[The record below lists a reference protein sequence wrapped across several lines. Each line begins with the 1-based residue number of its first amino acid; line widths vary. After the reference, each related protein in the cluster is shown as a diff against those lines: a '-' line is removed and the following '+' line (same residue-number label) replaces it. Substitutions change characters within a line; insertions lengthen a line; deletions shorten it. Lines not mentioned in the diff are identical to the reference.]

1 MVTTAGHRTALR
13 RAVVMGVAGC
23 GKSSVGTALAGR
35 VSAVYIDGDDLHP
48 AANLAKMS
56 AGVPLDDADREL
68 WLIHVA
74 EALRDA
80 EGPVLVG
87 CSALKRRY
95 RDLIRDAAGSDVLFL
110 HLAGRREVIAKQMAR
125 RKGHFMPPS
134 LLDSQF
140 AVLEPLQPDETGFTV
155 DIEKPFEA
163 VVVEAMQRL
172 RGEGGWA

>member
-1 MVTTAGHRTALR
+1 
-13 RAVVMGVAGC
+13 MGVAGC

-35 VSAVYIDGDDLHP
+35 VSALYVDGDDLHP
-48 AANLAKMS
+48 AANLAKLS
-56 AGVPLDDADREL
+56 AGIPLDDADGEL

-80 EGPVLVG
+80 EDSVLVG
-87 CSALKRRY
+87 RSARKRRY

-110 HLAGRREVIAKQMAR
+110 HLAGRREVIATQMAR

-134 LLDSQF
+134 RLDSQF
-140 AVLEPLQPDETGFTV
+140 AGLEPPQPDETGFAV
-155 DIEKPFEA
+155 DIEKPFES
-163 VVVEAMQRL
+163 VVAKATQRL